1 MLPAYPNGWPGAPGD
16 DLTVPRTS
24 RSVPSMQLAFALPR
38 LLLDLLLV
46 LLLVLIGRTGDRGA
60 LASIDLQG

>member
-1 MLPAYPNGWPGAPGD
+1 
-16 DLTVPRTS
+16 
-24 RSVPSMQLAFALPR
+24 MQLAFTLPR

-46 LLLVLIGRTGDRGA
+46 PLLVLIGRPGDRGA

>member
-38 LLLDLLLV
+38 LLLV
-46 LLLVLIGRTGDRGA
+46 LLLVLIGRPGDRGA

>member
-1 MLPAYPNGWPGAPGD
+1 
-16 DLTVPRTS
+16 
-24 RSVPSMQLAFALPR
+24 MQPVFALPL

-46 LLLVLIGRTGDRGA
+46 LLLVLIGRPGDRGA

>member
-1 MLPAYPNGWPGAPGD
+1 
-16 DLTVPRTS
+16 
-24 RSVPSMQLAFALPR
+24 MQLAFALPR

-46 LLLVLIGRTGDRGA
+46 LLLVLIGRPGDRGA

>member
-1 MLPAYPNGWPGAPGD
+1 
-16 DLTVPRTS
+16 
-24 RSVPSMQLAFALPR
+24 MQLAFTLPR

-46 LLLVLIGRTGDRGA
+46 LLLVLIGRPGERGA